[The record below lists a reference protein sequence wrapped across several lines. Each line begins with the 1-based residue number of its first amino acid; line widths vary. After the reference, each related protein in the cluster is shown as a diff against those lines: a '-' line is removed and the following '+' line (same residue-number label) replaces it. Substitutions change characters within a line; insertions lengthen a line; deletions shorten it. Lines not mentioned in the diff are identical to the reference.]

1 MLTSGSFP
9 DRLAGVDL
17 DLARLGL
24 LQHRDADRQDTV
36 VVRGVDAGRVQVLGE
51 VDAAGGAAHR
61 ALAYEELLVLGVL
74 LLPAGADGQDAPG
87 HPGPHGTRGDA
98 PPG

>member
-51 VDAAGGAAHR
+51 VDAAGVAAHR
-61 ALAYEELLVLGVL
+61 ALAYEELLVLRVL
-74 LLPAGADGQDAPG
+74 LLAAGAGGPG
-87 HPGPHGTRGDA
+87 AAGDRGLPGTRGR
-98 PPG
+98 GR

>member
-36 VVRGVDAGRVQVLGE
+36 VVRGVDAGGVQVLGE

-74 LLPAGADGQDAPG
+74 LLAAGADGQEAPG
-87 HPGPHGTRGDA
+87 GPGL
-98 PPG
+98 PPAGGGGPQ

>member
-51 VDAAGGAAHR
+51 VDAAGVAAPR
-61 ALAYEELLVLGVL
+61 ALADEELLVLGVL
-74 LLPAGADGQDAPG
+74 PLPAGAGGQGAAG
-87 HPGPHGTRGDA
+87 GPGP
-98 PPG
+98 PGNGGGARP

>member
-51 VDAAGGAAHR
+51 VDAAGVAAPR
-61 ALAYEELLVLGVL
+61 ALAYEELLRLGG
-74 LLPAGADGQDAPG
+74 LLPAAGGGRQGVALG
-87 HPGPHGTRGDA
+87 PGPPGNRGDG
-98 PPG
+98 PP